1 MTIPIA
7 LRRKMPPQRLTV
19 GHRDVRNP
27 RCGFELINAAANFR
41 RRGSLTV
48 TGRALRH
55 CERREAIQKRV
66 RLDCFVASLLA
77 MTATR
82 RKMPKNATQLWIT

>member
-19 GHRDVRNP
+19 GHRDRRNL

-41 RRGSLTV
+41 LGGSLTV
-48 TGRALRH
+48 MRRALRFPQ
-55 CERREAIQKRV
+55 RRLRGEKRQK
-66 RLDCFVASLLA
+66 
-77 MTATR
+77 
-82 RKMPKNATQLWIT
+82 TQHSCG